1 MFEAVQQKLRTI
13 DTVLNE
19 ATVEYANRLDVK
31 SGFDPAREYT
41 QQELN
46 ELAGKFLCGPEA
58 FKRTEQDGCYFL
70 LEARLIDGN
79 NLFSHLYLRG
89 FDYITESHALVA
101 GTFLDK
107 DLRPTLVEYF
117 EFPFSWPSRPSI
129 DTKTPRTVESKKD
142 GLKLTV
148 TAIGGGKFNLK
159 NNQINL
165 KGRSMDFG
173 PVPTQYQE
181 QFMTM
186 LGLLVQKPTYQGFG
200 INQQ

>member
-1 MFEAVQQKLRTI
+1 MFEAVKQKLRTI

-41 QQELN
+41 QQELDG
-46 ELAGKFLCGPEA
+46 LAEKFLWGPEA
-58 FKRTEQDGCYFL
+58 FKRTGKESKHLL
-70 LEARLIDGN
+70 LEVKLTDGT

-101 GTFLDK
+101 NEFLDK
-107 DLRPTLVEYF
+107 DLRPTLGEYF
-117 EFPFSWPSRPSI
+117 EFPFSWPSRPHI
-129 DTKTPRTVESKKD
+129 DAKTPRIVESEKD

-148 TAIGGGKFNLK
+148 TAIGGGKFDLK
-159 NNQINL
+159 NNQVNL
-165 KGRSMDFG
+165 KGSSMDFG

-181 QFMTM
+181 QFRAM
-186 LGLLVQKPTYQGFG
+186 LGLLVQKPTYRGFG